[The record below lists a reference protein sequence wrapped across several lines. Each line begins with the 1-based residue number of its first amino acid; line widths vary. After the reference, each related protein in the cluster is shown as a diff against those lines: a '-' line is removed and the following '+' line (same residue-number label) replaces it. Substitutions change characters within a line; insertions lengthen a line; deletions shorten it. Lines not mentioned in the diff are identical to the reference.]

1 MPLAWAG
8 VGRREA
14 LQVGQQVSE
23 EERIRRTVTEAYLLW
38 TGKSPMD
45 FLDLPF
51 LRVQMVF

>member
-23 EERIRRTVTEAYLLW
+23 EERIRRTVTEAENPVLLAV
-38 TGKSPMD
+38 
-45 FLDLPF
+45 L
-51 LRVQMVF
+51 